1 MRRIS
6 PLFFLAIA
14 AMVVMG
20 AGQPAP
26 RRLPSYSDAQRAD
39 LDRIS
44 TYLDGLKTL
53 KADFIQIDPDGTI
66 DQGTFYL
73 SRPGRLRFEYRPPNP
88 TLVVA
93 NDGNVWVKNTKLN
106 TVDRYSLSDTPL
118 GLLLEKGV
126 DLKRNRAIIG
136 VEDEN
141 GVITL
146 HARSSTNRVQ
156 GNITLVFASAD
167 LELRQWT
174 VKDNQGLLTTVALRN
189 VQTGM
194 ALPDSLFT
202 PPHKDKTAPAKK
214 GKS

>member
-14 AMVVMG
+14 TLVVMG

-26 RRLPSYSDAQRAD
+26 QRLPSFSDTQRTD

-44 TYLDGLKTL
+44 TYLNGLKTL

-93 NDGNVWVKNTKLN
+93 NDGNVWVKNSQLN

-118 GLLLEKGV
+118 GLLLKNGV
-126 DLKRNRAIIG
+126 DLRRNRAIVGID
-136 VEDEN
+136 DEN

-146 HARSSTNRVQ
+146 HARTSTNRAQ
-156 GNITLVFASAD
+156 GNITLVFTSAS

-174 VKDNQGLLTTVALRN
+174 VKDNQGLLTTVALRD

-202 PPHKDKTAPAKK
+202 PPHKDKAAPGKK
-214 GKS
+214 GG